1 MASVEVMGTHTDSA
15 PSQSHRWFKDQSLP
29 GLRQNMNGS
38 VVENPIQDF
47 LRSAAFDESAPY
59 LVKTYVMSTY
69 VKSCAGY
76 CVITYLLGVGDRHLD
91 NILLHQNGHLLHCD
105 YSFILGQ
112 DPKTYLPMRITEE
125 MIKGFGGRDS
135 DNFAKFLVFIGA
147 AFLTLRRHNNL
158 HTLLSHIC
166 NMIHASMGD
175 VSTNQPPEES
185 ILAMRGRFRL
195 DLNDDDAL
203 TYIEDVVERSITSKM
218 WRAVD
223 VMHSLGKH
231 F

>member
-1 MASVEVMGTHTDSA
+1 MLRAVLAIVLSHTF
-15 PSQSHRWFKDQSLP
+15 W
-29 GLRQNMNGS
+29 
-38 VVENPIQDF
+38 
-47 LRSAAFDESAPY
+47 
-59 LVKTYVMSTY
+59 YVLHVRY
-69 VKSCAGY
+69 VFAC
-76 CVITYLLGVGDRHLD
+76 CVAITYALCCLSNQGVGDRHLD
-91 NILLHQNGHLLHCD
+91 NILLHQNGNLLHCD

-125 MIKGFGGRDS
+125 MIKGLGGRDS
-135 DNFAKFLVFIGA
+135 DNFAKFLFFTGA
-147 AFLTLRRHNNL
+147 AFITLRRHNNL
-158 HTLLSHIC
+158 HSLLTHIC
-166 NMIHASMGD
+166 NMIHANMGD
-175 VSTNQPPEES
+175 VSINQPPEEA

-203 TYIEDVVERSITSKM
+203 AYIENVVEKSITSKM